1 MVVDNHHNTRV
12 RGAGHTRGGPR
23 RETFGDLRKYKF
35 ILLYTIHTANLF
47 SLAHTIVLEKK

>member
-1 MVVDNHHNTRV
+1 MVVDNHNTRV
-12 RGAGHTRGGPR
+12 RHTRGGPR

-47 SLAHTIVLEKK
+47 SLARTIVLEKSKEAK